1 MQLSNNFILRLAVS
15 IVLLMHSLPSI
26 FSGGVNDF
34 GNAYLNQAGFGA
46 AGLPLAWTIKL
57 SHIGAAICFMLDRF
71 VKVAGFVTIV
81 ILITGIFMI
90 HLADGWFV
98 VGGGRNGVEF
108 NFLMIA
114 AILTL
119 MFPKVF
125 QSVRPL

>member
-46 AGLPLAWTIKL
+46 AGLPLAWAIKL

-119 MFPKVF
+119 MFPKGF